1 MARHTPDAHKRKYV
15 QHKTKSGA
23 NSAPLG
29 PGRDSKTGGRA
40 GGFKVGPAHAPDGSY
55 LGKAK
60 KRKAQLIENA
70 KVKAAYYARHG
81 GRDTTRREQE
91 LKVDGESQSLAGPS
105 AASLGRFAPEDEDT
119 KRLIEQA
126 EKQPDIRLK
135 QAKPPRDAVTQDNSS
150 TFRRADL
157 EGGDSVSKQQKE
169 RGVSKTSD
177 ASSAK
182 SKRLSREEALQDRK
196 RRSSL
201 GGKVNRKGQPN
212 LGARVG
218 LLLDKLQR

>member
-23 NSAPLG
+23 NIAPLG
-29 PGRDSKTGGRA
+29 PGRDGKTGGRG

-91 LKVDGESQSLAGPS
+91 RKVDGESQSLAGPS

-126 EKQPDIRLK
+126 EKQPEIRLK
-135 QAKPPRDAVTQDNSS
+135 QAKPPRDAVTQDNGS
-150 TFRRADL
+150 TVRRADP
-157 EGGDSVSKQQKE
+157 EGDSDSKQQKE
-169 RGVSKTSD
+169 GGVSQRSD
-177 ASSAK
+177 ASSAR
-182 SKRLSREEALQDRK
+182 SKGSSREEALQDRK